1 MGPVETGI
9 IQKLEKAFSPAHLE
23 VINESASHNVPE
35 GSESHFKVVIVS
47 DSFNGLS
54 AVKRHQSVYAV
65 LADELKSTVHALAI
79 HAYMQE
85 EWSKTAKAPDS
96 PKCMGGS
103 QVYLA
108 VFATASVCSFT
119 PLVTGF
125 FHAYL
130 DATDS
135 PHIHA
140 CSTNNTGASRLSQ
153 SKLVVATIMC
163 FTF

>member
-23 VINESASHNVPE
+23 VVNESASHNVPE

-79 HAYMQE
+79 HSYMQE
-85 EWSKTAKAPDS
+85 EWSEGAKAPDS

-103 QVYLA
+103 
-108 VFATASVCSFT
+108 
-119 PLVTGF
+119 
-125 FHAYL
+125 
-130 DATDS
+130 
-135 PHIHA
+135 
-140 CSTNNTGASRLSQ
+140 
-153 SKLVVATIMC
+153 
-163 FTF
+163 